1 MTPLTP
7 RATWALALG
16 LGVVARLAGQEL
28 ANKTPIDLPEFAV
41 FADRALP
48 PPERWFYSRIEGFE
62 VLSNASERSTL
73 RLLTEFQRFSHAL
86 SLVWPGMQADN
97 TVPAA
102 LIVCGSERKF
112 EEFLPDDLR
121 PAERATTSLTFRKGE
136 QGAIVL
142 DHQTKILSLIS
153 AEGVAAASAAADP
166 AGFEVDSTQQLYRA
180 YISFLLAGREVAP
193 PPWFAEGLSQLFT
206 NLRIT
211 ETEISV
217 GRIENPNLAASGDR
231 DFNAALAQRAL
242 MPMAELFA
250 VTAES
255 ITAQSPL
262 NSDWAKQCYAFVHW
276 GLYGGYGRHQKGFVT
291 FVARLGREPLTE
303 VLFQE
308 CFKLTYTEMLFELR
322 THIEFTRTK
331 FAGVRAGKGQKIPEP
346 PAFTVREATEAEI
359 GRLKGDTLMLAGNAT
374 AARAALLDAYRR
386 GAREAGLLAAF
397 GLSELVTGEPARA
410 RKLLEAA
417 VASNAVR
424 PRAYVELARLR
435 LAEGLALPAGGN
447 GRLSLEQTARVL
459 EPLFTARAQTPALPE
474 VYDLIAA
481 TWEACSVAPG
491 AAHLEVIE
499 EGVRKFPRTPAL
511 VYRAAELRAKGGFV
525 SEAHGLVRLGLRV
538 ATDAAMRA
546 KFEQLAASL
555 PPLAAR

>member
-7 RATWALALG
+7 RATWTLALV
-16 LGVVARLAGQEL
+16 LGVVARLTGQEPV
-28 ANKTPIDLPEFAV
+28 NKTPIDLPEYSV
-41 FADRALP
+41 FANRELP
-48 PPERWFYSRIEGFE
+48 PPEPWFYSRIKGFE
-62 VLSNASERSTL
+62 VLSNASEQSTL

-102 LIVCGSERKF
+102 LIVCGSGEKF
-112 EEFLPDDLR
+112 EGFLPDNFR
-121 PAERATTSLTFRKGE
+121 HAERATTSLNFRKGE

-142 DHQTKILSLIS
+142 DHQTKILNLVS
-153 AEGVAAASAAADP
+153 AEGVAAVPAAADP
-166 AGFEVDSTQQLYRA
+166 EGYEVDSTQQLYRA
-180 YISFLLAGREVAP
+180 YIGFLLAGREVAP

-217 GRIENPNLAASGDR
+217 GRVEDPNLAASGDR
-231 DFNAALAQRAL
+231 DFNAALARRAL
-242 MPMAELFA
+242 LPMAELFA

-276 GLYGGYGRHQKGFVT
+276 GLYGGYGRHQKEFVT

-303 VLFQE
+303 ALFQE
-308 CFKLTYTEMLFELR
+308 CFKLTYAEMLFALR
-322 THIEFTRTK
+322 EHIEFTRTK

-346 PAFTVREATEAEI
+346 PGFTVREATEAEI
-359 GRLKGDTLMLAGNAT
+359 GRLNGDALMLAGNAP
-374 AARAALLDAYRR
+374 AARAAFLDAYRR

-397 GLSELVTGEPARA
+397 GLNELVTGEPARA

-417 VASNAVR
+417 AAGNAVR
-424 PRAYVELARLR
+424 PRAYAELARLR
-435 LAEGLALPAGGN
+435 LAEGLALPANGN

-459 EPLFTARAQTPALPE
+459 EPLFTARAQAPALPE
-474 VYDLIAA
+474 VYELIAA

-491 AAHLEVIE
+491 AANLEVIE
-499 EGVRKFPRTPAL
+499 EGIRKFPRTPVL

-525 SEAHGLVRLGLRV
+525 AEAHGLIRLGLRV

-546 KFEQLAASL
+546 KFEQLASSL